1 MDKVAGHSPKRDL
14 KRTLDERKTLRHRVV
29 RGFQA
34 SLAQS
39 LPSVSVNSKDEHS
52 PVRLK
57 RLRRAHE
64 TMSAVVGLLWP
75 RDVKAPADPD
85 AVSWRGAIEHLAEA
99 GDQLT
104 VTWRD
109 EDHLDKYR
117 HVADLAWAALC
128 ESGRPVL
135 HRNGDPQ
142 GLSAEPQE
150 EPW

>member
-1 MDKVAGHSPKRDL
+1 MTKAAEHCPKRGM
-14 KRTLDERKTLRHRVV
+14 KRALDERKSLRHRVV
-29 RGFQA
+29 QGFQA
-34 SLAQS
+34 SLRHS
-39 LPSVSVNSKDEHS
+39 LPSVSVSAKDENS

-75 RDVKAPADPD
+75 RDGKLPADPE

-99 GDQLT
+99 NDQLT

-135 HRNGDPQ
+135 HRNGDPG
-142 GLSAEPQE
+142 GLSPEPKE